1 MTRFGVGD
9 DWRVTLC
16 EKWKWIA
23 DLRVRKTLFPSATVA
38 SPFVLPSS
46 IKDRE
51 VTSLRCTS
59 LVHRDGRDKGG
70 GGHYYCAAELSA
82 EQGSAPSY
90 VLCFS
95 LSVCFGATCSIFD
108 SCFASTVLD
117 VRICYVQQ
125 FAQYIRP
132 INRIALRC
140 PTTAVISTV
149 GKRDT
154 YHT

>member
-1 MTRFGVGD
+1 MRSGSGSPTSECANLF
-9 DWRVTLC
+9 
-16 EKWKWIA
+16 
-23 DLRVRKTLFPSATVA
+23 FPSAKVCTA
-38 SPFVLPSS
+38 LL
-46 IKDRE
+46 KDRE

-70 GGHYYCAAELSA
+70 GGGHYYCAAELSA
-82 EQGSAPSY
+82 EQGNAPSF

-95 LSVCFGATCSIFD
+95 ARCLLFGATCSIFN

-117 VRICYVQQ
+117 VRLICYVQQ

-140 PTTAVISTV
+140 PTTEKGIRIIRNV
-149 GKRDT
+149 
-154 YHT
+154 